1 MRRRADRQQDFE
13 SIKQNLFAAGVSTV
27 KAAKAQEEMFSTT
40 LEALAEAYEG
50 MGVNQLEAGEKEP
63 VANLTP
69 IVEALLTQRQQA
81 LENQDY
87 DTYVEAE
94 EKLQRLD
101 ELAVTRLERQ
111 VRLLKAQK
119 QLVDLAGKTH
129 PSAEGEAWTE
139 SKLKK
144 EYRTVADVREAFG
157 ISARTWKAAIK
168 QVNEQTQPA

>member
-40 LEALAEAYEG
+40 LEALAEAYES
-50 MGVNQLEAGEKEP
+50 MGPNQLEAGEKDP
-63 VANLTP
+63 VADLSP
-69 IVEALLTQRQQA
+69 IVEVLLAQRQQA

-119 QLVDLAGKTH
+119 HLVDLAGKVD
-129 PSAEGEAWTE
+129 PAGAGEGQTE
-139 SKLKK
+139 HSLKR
-144 EYRTVADVREAFG
+144 EYKTLAKVRDAFG
-157 ISARTWKAAIK
+157 ISAHSWKDAVK
-168 QVNEQTQPA
+168 QVNEQSS